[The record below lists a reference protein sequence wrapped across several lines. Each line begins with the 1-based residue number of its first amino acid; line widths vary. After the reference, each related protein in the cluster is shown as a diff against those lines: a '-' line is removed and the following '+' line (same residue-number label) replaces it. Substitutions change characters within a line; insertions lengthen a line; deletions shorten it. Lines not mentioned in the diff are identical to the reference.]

1 VKIFVCVFAAVLAI
15 ALTPTAVAYA
25 DSADG
30 TFLKALADQ
39 GITGDPGEL
48 IAAGRGVCDNVSGLA
63 TTLPK
68 WSKAPALGPVMSA
81 LNLSLFQAEFVVS
94 AAESAYCPQYL
105 GLGR

>member
-1 VKIFVCVFAAVLAI
+1 MKIYALAALLAI
-15 ALTPTAVAYA
+15 AVAPTAVAHA
-25 DSADG
+25 DSADD

-39 GITGDPGEL
+39 GITGDPAEL
-48 IAAGRGVCDNVSGLA
+48 VAAGRGVCDNVSGLA

-68 WSKAPALGPVMSA
+68 WSKAPALGPVMGA